1 MVGPV
6 WPNEELPTTSAGRRQ
21 RERSRSVRG
30 RLAVNSPSPDRF
42 SAAFLSPPAERPQRR
57 PRPPTCRPRVT
68 VEQRGRAALA
78 AAGEATGLPTSVWLF
93 RNAAALD
100 RGPSAPSGLQALP
113 RVTEGSTPPVT
124 ASAPSGLP
132 ALPRV
137 TKGSTPP
144 VTVEQQVP
152 EPDPAG
158 EIPTVPPPKLDP
170 EWTALRGALTD
181 CMVADAASLRAA
193 WSRNGYADRD
203 DRMHAWRSWHCNGTI
218 AGLCPVSHA

>member
-30 RLAVNSPSPDRF
+30 RLAVNSPGPDRF

-100 RGPSAPSGLQALP
+100 RGP
-113 RVTEGSTPPVT
+113 
-124 ASAPSGLP
+124 SAPSGLP